1 MADLRTTLTL
11 IGRNQTKRALGEVRN
26 DVRALGSQFR
36 DLKREAIGLAGITI
50 GIGGLVQAT
59 RQASE
64 FGKALAEVTTL
75 LDDATQ
81 IDGLRKSVEQLSRQY
96 GGDVITNTRALYNI
110 ISAGASDAAEA
121 TELLSAANQLA
132 IGGVT
137 DVATAADGLTS
148 ILNAYGP
155 AVGNA
160 ASVSDALFVTMRAGK
175 TTIGELSS
183 SIGQVA
189 PLASNAGV
197 SLEQLLAAT
206 AAITKGGVRTTEAM
220 TQLRSVLAA
229 VVKPSAEAVALAKEL
244 GIQFDIAAIRSQGF
258 AGFLGQIRERTGGS
272 EAALATL
279 FGRIEALQG
288 VLSLTGAGAE
298 DFSTIIE
305 SMGEKAGQTAI
316 AVEKMLD
323 TPAAQAARFE
333 AALGSLQRAIGDV
346 VVQFS
351 PILEGATD
359 LVDGFAELN
368 VGTGNL
374 VTQLGT
380 LALLLGAGRL
390 TGSLS
395 IYAAANAKA
404 AIDSRRLSIATL
416 EGLRAKEADALA
428 ARAAAV
434 ANLNMARI
442 MDQATGGM
450 ARQAV
455 AARQVAAA
463 HATYTAAA
471 TASANAARGLSVAAA
486 AGRGALALL
495 GGPVSAI
502 TTALLLGVTAWS
514 AYGSEAEAATAD
526 LESFNDTA
534 DRLLGNLDAITRR
547 QIDQAISLGETAVAA
562 IESRIKVVSAAL
574 QSTRDERR
582 AVELRRELTD
592 LQAQEIEQGDKLV
605 ALRTKLATI
614 GTTTTGAPGTGVA
627 GSVGAEN
634 ETLKA
639 LITERDQL
647 VKDLQ
652 KIDES
657 LTAVPDPDEQTQAA
671 NIARL
676 NTTRGQAGGSLESG
690 DTEGALRKMQEA
702 RSIIAALA
710 ESGETS
716 TGYLQTQIRLVTE
729 LAGKIKATQP
739 EANKEDATKELQN
752 YAAVRDQFLQQNPG
766 ATQIHVAEQESLAKL
781 QAFLARMQAEA
792 DKNAITVPV
801 TPVGAGTTGNQAPQL
816 AGGGQIRGPGTGT
829 SDSVLAWLSNGEYV
843 LRAQAAKHYG
853 LGFLNQI
860 NRLRLPRYAAG
871 GLVQSGGA
879 SQAAGTQAAPIIL
892 NLGGQRFEATI
903 SGDSVGDLRTAL
915 RRENMKR
922 GSRT

>member
-11 IGRNQTKRALGEVRN
+11 IGRNQTRRAIREVRG
-26 DVRALGSQFR
+26 DLSGLSQQFR
-36 DLKREAIGLAGITI
+36 DLRRDALALAGVTISVGSVAQLASLADNYQLISARLRVATGDSADFVGLQEEIFAVAQRTNTSLESTSDLYARVARSTRDLGISQQSTLALTQAVNQSLRLSGAGTSEASALVTQFGQALASGVLRGDEFNSVMENGSRLALALADGLGVGIGQLRAMAEQGELTADVVINALLSQQQVIADEAANLPLTI
-50 GIGGLVQAT
+50 GAAYTNLTNALTRYIGQANEANGVT
-59 RQASE
+59 GTVAE
-64 FGKALAEVTTL
+64 GIGALAENFAEV
-75 LDDATQ
+75 A
-81 IDGLRKSVEQLSRQY
+81 
-96 GGDVITNTRALYNI
+96 
-110 ISAGASDAAEA
+110 DAAVVV
-121 TELLSAANQLA
+121 
-132 IGGVT
+132 GG
-137 DVATAADGLTS
+137 L
-148 ILNAYGP
+148 
-155 AVGNA
+155 
-160 ASVSDALFVTMRAGK
+160 
-175 TTIGELSS
+175 
-183 SIGQVA
+183 
-189 PLASNAGV
+189 
-197 SLEQLLAAT
+197 LLAAY
-206 AAITKGGVRTTEAM
+206 GGR
-220 TQLRSVLAA
+220 
-229 VVKPSAEAVALAKEL
+229 
-244 GIQFDIAAIRSQGF
+244 
-258 AGFLGQIRERTGGS
+258 
-272 EAALATL
+272 
-279 FGRIEALQG
+279 
-288 VLSLTGAGAE
+288 
-298 DFSTIIE
+298 
-305 SMGEKAGQTAI
+305 
-316 AVEKMLD
+316 
-323 TPAAQAARFE
+323 
-333 AALGSLQRAIGDV
+333 ALG
-346 VVQFS
+346 
-351 PILEGATD
+351 
-359 LVDGFAELN
+359 
-368 VGTGNL
+368 
-374 VTQLGT
+374 
-380 LALLLGAGRL
+380 ALTAY
-390 TGSLS
+390 SV
-395 IYAAANAKA
+395 AQAKA
-404 AIDSRRLSIATL
+404 AIDTRRLAVATL
-416 EGLRAKEADALA
+416 DGLRAKEADALA

-463 HATYTAAA
+463 HAAYTAAA
-471 TASANAARGLSVAAA
+471 SASATAARGLSVAAA

-495 GGPVSAI
+495 GGPVGAI

-514 AYGSEAEAATAD
+514 AYSNEAEAATAN

-574 QSTRDERR
+574 QSTRDEQR
-582 AVELRRELTD
+582 AVELRRELTE

-614 GTTTTGAPGTGVA
+614 GATTSGAPGTGVA
-627 GSVGAEN
+627 GGVGAEN

-647 VKDLQ
+647 VKDLK

-657 LTAVPDPDEQTQAA
+657 LTAGPDPAEQTQAA

-676 NTTRGQAGGSLESG
+676 NTIRGQAGGSLERG
-690 DTEGALRKMQEA
+690 DTDGALRKMQQA
-702 RSIIAALA
+702 RGIIEALA
-710 ESGETS
+710 DSGEVS
-716 TGYLQTQIRLVTE
+716 AGYLQTQIRLVTE
-729 LAGKIKATQP
+729 LAGKIKETQP

-752 YAAVRDQFLQQNPG
+752 YAEVRDQFLQQNPG

-853 LGFLNQI
+853 LGFLNKI

-879 SQAAGTQAAPIIL
+879 SQAAGTQVAPIIL

>member
-1 MADLRTTLTL
+1 MANDLRTTLTL
-11 IGRNQTKRALGEVRN
+11 IGRNQTKRALNEVRN

-36 DLKREAIGLAGITI
+36 DLKREALGLAGITI

-121 TELLSAANQLA
+121 TELLAAANQLA

-160 ASVSDALFVTMRAGK
+160 ASVSDALFVAMRAGK
-175 TTIGELSS
+175 TTIGELSA

-305 SMGEKAGQTAI
+305 SMGEKSGQTAI

-333 AALGSLQRAIGDV
+333 AALGSLQRALGDV

-368 VGTGNL
+368 VGSGSL

-455 AARQVAAA
+455 AASQVAAA

-471 TASANAARGLSVAAA
+471 TASANAARGLSVAA
-486 AGRGALALL
+486 
-495 GGPVSAI
+495 
-502 TTALLLGVTAWS
+502 
-514 AYGSEAEAATAD
+514 
-526 LESFNDTA
+526 
-534 DRLLGNLDAITRR
+534 
-547 QIDQAISLGETAVAA
+547 
-562 IESRIKVVSAAL
+562 
-574 QSTRDERR
+574 
-582 AVELRRELTD
+582 
-592 LQAQEIEQGDKLV
+592 
-605 ALRTKLATI
+605 
-614 GTTTTGAPGTGVA
+614 VA

-639 LITERDQL
+639 LITERNQL
-647 VKDLQ
+647 IKDLQ

-657 LTAVPDPDEQTQAA
+657 LTAGPDPAEQTQAA

-676 NTTRGQAGGSLESG
+676 NTIRGQAGGALESG

-729 LAGKIKATQP
+729 LAGKIKETQP

-792 DKNAITVPV
+792 EKNAITVPV
-801 TPVGAGTTGNQAPQL
+801 TPTGGGAPGDQAPQL
-816 AGGGQIRGPGTGT
+816 AGGGPIRGAGTGT
-829 SDSVLAWLSNGEYV
+829 SDSILAWLSNGEYV
-843 LRAQAAKHYG
+843 VRAAAVKHYG
-853 LGFLNQI
+853 LGFLNQL
-860 NRLRLPRYAAG
+860 NRKQFARFANG
-871 GLVQSGGA
+871 GLVPEVRTLPQGETLQPSV
-879 SQAAGTQAAPIIL
+879 APV
-892 NLGGQRFEATI
+892 GPMRVPATL
-903 SGDSVGDLRTAL
+903 DLDINANIVARDIRRIVDRAIPQFF
-915 RRENMKR
+915 RREVNKR
-922 GSRT
+922 GSRV